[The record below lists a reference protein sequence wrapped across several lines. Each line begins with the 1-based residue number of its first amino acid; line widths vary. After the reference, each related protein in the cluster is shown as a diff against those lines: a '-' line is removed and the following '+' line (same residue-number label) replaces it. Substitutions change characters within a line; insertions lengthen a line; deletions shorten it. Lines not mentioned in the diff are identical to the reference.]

1 MPVKDCRGTRRTS
14 AANSASSNAT
24 LPSALPCRLSI
35 VRDTRQGRHYGST
48 TFQLHLPMR
57 FMTAR
62 VVPFRGLQCF
72 AEVLTV

>member
-35 VRDTRQGRHYGST
+35 VRDRRQGRHYGFT
-48 TFQLHLPMR
+48 IFQLHEPLR
-57 FMTAR
+57 FMTAW
-62 VVPFRGLQCF
+62 VVPFLGLRRL
-72 AEVLTV
+72 AGVLTA